1 MPAMRIAVLCPS
13 EIAHRRF
20 MPALS
25 LVPFFE
31 YAGVGTATPQ
41 EHLVG
46 LNAAELSEGD
56 IKDSRVQRERAQ
68 AFKGEFGGTIYG
80 SYEALLADSTVEAVY
95 VPLPPALHYPWA
107 KRALESGK
115 HVLLEKPFTT
125 GLGTT
130 NELIELAGSKCLAV
144 HENYMFAFHSQID
157 WVKQTIATGVLGDVR
172 MIRIDFGFPF
182 RGRNDFRYSRELGG
196 GALLDCGGYTLKLAA
211 MLLGPSARV
220 TASHLSQGRGLEVDL
235 YGNATLENDE
245 GLVAQVSFGMDNDY
259 RCNIDVWGGE
269 ASLLSGRILTA
280 PAGLEPTMVIRR
292 NGEEEV
298 ITLSADDSFRKS
310 IEHFAQC
317 IRDMGAREMRYKE
330 IEHQAHLVEDVVRLS
345 HRA

>member
-1 MPAMRIAVLCPS
+1 MRIAVLCPS
-13 EIAHRRF
+13 EIAYRRF

-31 YAGVGTATPQ
+31 YAGVGTATPE

-46 LNAAELSEGD
+46 LSATEPSEGD
-56 IKDSRVQRERAQ
+56 IKDSQTQRERAR
-68 AFKGEFGGTIYG
+68 AFKDEFAGTIYD
-80 SYEALLADSTVEAVY
+80 SYAAVLADPTVDAVY

-125 GLGTT
+125 GLETT
-130 NELIELAGSKCLAV
+130 NELIELAGSKDLAV
-144 HENYMFAFHSQID
+144 HENYMFAFHSQVD
-157 WVKQTIATGVLGDVR
+157 WVRQTIASGTLGDVR

-182 RGRNDFRYSRELGG
+182 RGKNDFRYSRELGG

-220 TASHLSQGRGLEVDL
+220 VAAHLNRGRDLEVDL
-235 YGNATLENDE
+235 YGNAALENDE

-259 RCNIDVWGGE
+259 RCNIDVWGSE

-292 NGEEEV
+292 NGDEEV
-298 ITLSADDSFRKS
+298 TTLPADDSFRKS
-310 IEHFAQC
+310 IEHFARCVQD
-317 IRDMGAREMRYKE
+317 RGARQARCEE
-330 IEHQAHLVEDVVRLS
+330 IVHQAKLVEAVRRGGS
-345 HRA
+345 VCV